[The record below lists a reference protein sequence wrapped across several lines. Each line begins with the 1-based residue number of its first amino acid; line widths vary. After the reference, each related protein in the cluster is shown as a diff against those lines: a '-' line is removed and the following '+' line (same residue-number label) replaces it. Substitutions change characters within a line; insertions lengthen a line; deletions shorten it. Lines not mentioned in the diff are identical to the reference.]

1 MMTYKIS
8 FLAAALA
15 LLFPLW
21 GQGEDISTVSIEKD
35 GTVLEETARA
45 PVSPEAWL
53 PKKVKKESSAQVE
66 DEGLREALLSYFSD
80 STYDTSLMSYAFNLS
95 DLDGD
100 GREEALVLLES
111 PYTDREGKPEL
122 LIFRRQD
129 DGWHME
135 QEITAV
141 SVPVMVPKKEEKDSP
156 GFRPLYLFSSDDTG
170 EAVIVK
176 LTPKENIY
184 PLAANGDR
192 VEPKEIKKRKGSAFF
207 CSENK
212 KKEPLRC
219 FSLAEEEKSNIS

>member
-141 SVPVMVPKKEEKDSP
+141 SVPVMVPKKEKKDSP

-192 VEPKEIKKRKGSAFF
+192 VEPKEIKRGRAVPSSAA
-207 CSENK
+207 K
-212 KKEPLRC
+212 
-219 FSLAEEEKSNIS
+219 

>member
-1 MMTYKIS
+1 
-8 FLAAALA
+8 
-15 LLFPLW
+15 
-21 GQGEDISTVSIEKD
+21 
-35 GTVLEETARA
+35 
-45 PVSPEAWL
+45 
-53 PKKVKKESSAQVE
+53 
-66 DEGLREALLSYFSD
+66 
-80 STYDTSLMSYAFNLS
+80 MSYAFNLS

-141 SVPVMVPKKEEKDSP
+141 SVPVMVPKKEKKDSP

-212 KKEPLRC
+212 KKEPLRR
-219 FSLAEEEKSNIS
+219 FSLAEEEKSSIS